1 MSRRRVLTDAQVRE
15 IRTLHKHG
23 VRGFGYRELARRFG
37 VGESTIRDILTC
49 RTAY

>member
-1 MSRRRVLTDAQVRE
+1 MTRRRVLTDAQVRE
-15 IRTLHKHG
+15 IRTLHQPG
-23 VRGFGYRELARRFG
+23 VRGLGYRELARRYG